1 MQAIA
6 DETEVKID
14 ESSAGTVDA
23 PVEVP
28 LPKVTSVQ
36 RGRNLVKDIKREM
49 PDFSPTVIFD
59 VGANI
64 GECAKEYATEF
75 PDCRV
80 YCFEPVATT
89 FVDLEK
95 NLRTFMNAQCFP
107 IGFGDE
113 PEIVNMISNLTHP
126 NRSYVMPADDRP
138 VVDASSAAIIQVKLE
153 TLDRF
158 CLDAGIEHIDLLK
171 IDTEGFD
178 MKVLSGAQ
186 GMLAK
191 QGINFIVVEA
201 GMYAGNTHHV
211 PFMDLCLYLEGFGFV
226 LFGIYDQC
234 REWTLDLPYL
244 RRADLAFIRKEI

>member
-1 MQAIA
+1 MQAISE
-6 DETEVKID
+6 ETEVQHPAATD
-14 ESSAGTVDA
+14 EPA
-23 PVEVP
+23 EVRP
-28 LPKVTSVQ
+28 PRVASTK
-36 RGRNLVKDIKREM
+36 RGRNLVQDIKREL

-64 GECAKEYATEF
+64 GECAKEYASEF

-80 YCFEPVATT
+80 YCFEPVVTT
-89 FVDLEK
+89 FVTLDRNVRSLA
-95 NLRTFMNAQCFP
+95 NCRCFP

-138 VVDASSAAIIQVKLE
+138 MVDASSAAIIQVKLE

-158 CLDAGIEHIDLLK
+158 CVDAGIEHIDLLK

-178 MKVLSGAQ
+178 MKVLVGGQ
-186 GMLAK
+186 GMLEKRAIK
-191 QGINFIVVEA
+191 FIVVEA

-211 PFMDLCLYLEGFGFV
+211 PFRDLCVYLEGLGFF

-234 REWTLDLPYL
+234 REWIEDLPYL
-244 RRADLAFIRKEI
+244 RRADLVFIRQKTEQC